1 MCKRKQGVLRY
12 GNETTGKKNAG
23 NEPGSETIGSETTD
37 RSV

>member
-12 GNETTGKKNAG
+12 GNETTGKKN
-23 NEPGSETIGSETTD
+23 PGSETIGSETTD